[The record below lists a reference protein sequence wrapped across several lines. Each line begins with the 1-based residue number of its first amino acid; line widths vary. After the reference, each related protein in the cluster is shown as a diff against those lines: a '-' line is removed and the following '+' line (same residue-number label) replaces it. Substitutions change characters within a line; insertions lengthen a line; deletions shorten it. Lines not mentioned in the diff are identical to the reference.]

1 MGKGQ
6 AKDEAAQD
14 EEKFYATV
22 AIDEEG
28 IEQAGGGIGS
38 REARLGGKVAM
49 NMEQQ
54 HQHNSHK
61 ADTIDLREVEVI
73 GGDAAE
79 FVVKAGEHG
88 FVKSK
93 VESKK

>member
-1 MGKGQ
+1 MGERQ

-38 REARLGGKVAM
+38 GEASLGSKVTM
-49 NMEQQ
+49 NVKEQ
-54 HQHNSHK
+54 HQHDGHK
-61 ADTIDLREVEVI
+61 PDTIDLRKIEVI

-79 FVVKAGEHG
+79 FVVKAGEHW
-88 FVKSK
+88 VKSRK
-93 VESKK
+93 

>member
-1 MGKGQ
+1 VGKGQ
-6 AKDEAAQD
+6 AQYKAAQD
-14 EEKFYATV
+14 EEKLYAPV

-28 IEQAGGGIGS
+28 IEQAGGGFGS
-38 REARLGGKVAM
+38 GEASLGSKVAM
-49 NMEQQ
+49 NVKQQ
-54 HQHNSHK
+54 HQHDSHK

-73 GGDAAE
+73 GSDAAE

-93 VESKK
+93 VESC